1 MHPKKARIYETLI
14 SMQKANL
21 CARDVL
27 KRHTSLETYRHLSR
41 EGQQDGDTVLIW
53 TRALQTALS
62 ENEVI
67 YIPASDEPYYIDSPV
82 VIPSNRHIIADN
94 GAVIRLKKG
103 VRTLMF
109 RNEHVLDGTHFP
121 IPSDARDE
129 NISITGGIWEESTD
143 HRAGY
148 GESGMIDEQRSFYG
162 VSTAMFFNNLNGL
175 TLENMTFRH
184 TAGFA
189 VQAGDIS
196 NAVMRNIT
204 FEECYADGLHINGN
218 TKNAWIKDIKGQ
230 CGDDLVALNAYDW
243 QNSSADFGPME
254 CVLCENL
261 ELSPSSPY
269 KAMRIQPGVYYYQ
282 DGSATDCALNGV
294 IVKNV
299 RGIRTFKMYYQT
311 PAYSIA
317 DGEPEKGA
325 PGSGD
330 WIFFEDISVDLASPL
345 DAFREYTESDSVRGT
360 FAAFEIGANLKHLF
374 LDNIDLKL
382 YRGSFPQS
390 FLLCAG
396 PKSCLGRN
404 GTVEIFDPY
413 VSCKVG
419 SAELRDIRINGEIPE
434 KIEPFIREIVFED
447 INRDGRSTGHG
458 KIDRIIYRHPEQ

>member
-1 MHPKKARIYETLI
+1 MHPKKARIYETLR
-14 SMQKANL
+14 SMREANL
-21 CARDVL
+21 SARDAL
-27 KRHTSLETYRHLSR
+27 KKSASLETYRHLAW
-41 EGQQDGDTVLIW
+41 EGRQDGDSILIW

-67 YIPASDEPYYIDSPV
+67 HIPTSDAPYYIDSPV
-82 VIPSNRHIIADN
+82 VIPSNRHIIADS

-103 VRTLMF
+103 VSTLMF
-109 RNEHVLDGTHFP
+109 RNEHTLDGTHSP
-121 IPSDARDE
+121 IPSGAGDE
-129 NISITGGIWEESTD
+129 NISISGGIWEESTD
-143 HRAGY
+143 RRAGY
-148 GESGMIDEQRSFYG
+148 GKSGMIDAQRSFFG

-196 NAVMRNIT
+196 NAVMHDIT

-218 TKNAWIKDIKGQ
+218 TKNAWIKDIKGE

-243 QNSSADFGPME
+243 QNSSIDFGPME

-261 ELSPSSPY
+261 ELSPSSHY
-269 KAMRIQPGVYYYQ
+269 KAMRIQPGLYYYR
-282 DGSATDCALNGV
+282 DGSAIDCALNGV

-311 PAYSIA
+311 PAYRIA
-317 DGEPEKGA
+317 DEEPEKGA

-330 WIFFEDISVDLASPL
+330 WIFFEDIRVDLVSPL
-345 DAFREYTESDSVRGT
+345 DGFREYMESDPVRGA
-360 FAAFEIGANLKHLF
+360 FAAFEIGANIKHLF
-374 LDNIDLKL
+374 LENIDLKL
-382 YRGSFPQS
+382 YRGHFPLS

-396 PKSCLGRN
+396 PRSCVWGDR
-404 GTVEIFDPY
+404 TVEVFDPY

-419 SAELRDIRINGEIPE
+419 SVELRDIRINGETPD
-434 KIEPFIREIVFED
+434 KIEPFIREVVFED
-447 INRDGRSTGHG
+447 INHDGRSTGHG
-458 KIDRIIYRHPEQ
+458 KIDRIIYSRGQD